1 MEKKESLKKEIEQE
15 EADRTAVFKKE
26 LKELISK
33 YDCLLIPFVVIE
45 GGQVIADIKIK
56 ANRIQ

>member
-1 MEKKESLKKEIEQE
+1 MEKKSLKEEIERE
-15 EADRTAVFKKE
+15 EADRTAAFKKE

-45 GGQVIADIKIK
+45 GGNVVVDIKIK

>member
-1 MEKKESLKKEIEQE
+1 MEKKSLKKEIEQE
-15 EADRTAVFKKE
+15 EADRTTAFKKE

-45 GGQVIADIKIK
+45 GGNVVVDIKIK
-56 ANRIQ
+56 ANRLK

>member
-1 MEKKESLKKEIEQE
+1 MEKKSLKKEIEQE
-15 EADRTAVFKKE
+15 EADRTTAFKKE

-45 GGQVIADIKIK
+45 GGNVVVDIKIK

>member
-1 MEKKESLKKEIEQE
+1 MEKKSLKKEIEQE
-15 EADRTAVFKKE
+15 EADRTTAFKKE

-45 GGQVIADIKIK
+45 GGNVVVDIKIK
-56 ANRIQ
+56 TNRIQ

>member
-1 MEKKESLKKEIEQE
+1 MEKKSLKKEIEQE

-45 GGQVIADIKIK
+45 SGNVVVDIKIK
-56 ANRIQ
+56 ANRLK

>member
-1 MEKKESLKKEIEQE
+1 MEKKSLKKEIEQE

-45 GGQVIADIKIK
+45 GGNVVVDIKIK
-56 ANRIQ
+56 ANRLK

>member
-1 MEKKESLKKEIEQE
+1 MEKNESLKKEIEQE
-15 EADRTAVFKKE
+15 EADRTAAFKKE

-33 YDCLLIPFVVIE
+33 YDCSLIPFVVIE
-45 GGQVIADIKIK
+45 GGQVIVDIKIK

>member
-15 EADRTAVFKKE
+15 EADRTTAIKKE

-33 YDCLLIPFVVIE
+33 YDCSLIPFVVIE
-45 GGQVIADIKIK
+45 GGQVVADIKIK
-56 ANRIQ
+56 ANRVQ